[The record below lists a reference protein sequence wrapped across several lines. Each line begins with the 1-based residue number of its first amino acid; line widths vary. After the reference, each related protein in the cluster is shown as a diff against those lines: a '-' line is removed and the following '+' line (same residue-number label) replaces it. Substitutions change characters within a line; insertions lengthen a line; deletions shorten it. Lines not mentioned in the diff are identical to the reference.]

1 MTRSLLPLVI
11 AVLALAAGPQ
21 PYRWRLPPGFPAPKV
36 PADNPM
42 TEEKVELGRHLFYDR
57 RLSGNGSQS
66 CATCHDQSR
75 AFADGWPRGIG
86 STGQVHPRST
96 MSLANVAYSPV
107 LTWANP
113 LLTRLE
119 NQAAVPI
126 FGDDPVEMGLEGK
139 AHRFLVKARADARY
153 RKLFPAAF
161 PGEADPFTMFR
172 VTQALA
178 AFQRTLISG
187 ASPYDR
193 GTMPAA
199 AKRGEKL
206 FRSARLN
213 CARCHAGFTFSST
226 LDHAGRPAPAIAYH
240 NTAVYRKYAAANA
253 GLARFTDQ
261 PSDEGKFKAPT
272 LRNIELTAPY
282 MHDGSVNTLEEVLD
296 HYAAGGRAGGHPN
309 RSPLLRGFTLT
320 LREKA
325 DLVAFLKAL
334 TDRDFVTNPKFR
346 DPWEE

>member
-1 MTRSLLPLVI
+1 MR
-11 AVLALAAGPQ
+11 AAWKLAACALLLAAQPK
-21 PYRWRLPPGFPAPKV
+21 PYRWDLPRGFPTPRV

-42 TEEKVELGRHLFYDR
+42 TAAKVELGRYLFYDR

-113 LLTRLE
+113 LLTQLE

-139 AHRFLVKARADARY
+139 AHRFLEKARADLRY
-153 RKLFPAAF
+153 RTLFPAAF
-161 PGEADPFTMFR
+161 AGDRDPYTMQN
-172 VTQALA
+172 VTRALA
-178 AFQRTLISG
+178 SFQRTLFSG
-187 ASPYDR
+187 RSPYDL
-193 GTMPAA
+193 GTMSAA
-199 AKRGEKL
+199 ARRGEQL
-206 FRSARLN
+206 FRSDRLN
-213 CARCHAGFTFSST
+213 CARCHAGFTFSSMV
-226 LDHAGRPAPAIAYH
+226 DHEGRPAAQVEYH
-240 NTAVYRKYAAANA
+240 NTALYLEYARANA
-253 GLARFTDQ
+253 GLARFTEER
-261 PSDEGKFKAPT
+261 SDEGKFKAPT
-272 LRNIELTAPY
+272 LRNIEMTAPY
-282 MHDGSVNTLEEVLD
+282 MHDGSVNTLEEVID
-296 HYAAGGRAGGHPN
+296 HYAAGGRAGRHPN
-309 RSPLLRGFTLT
+309 RSPLLRGFALT
-320 LREKA
+320 PAEKA

-334 TDRDFVTNPKFR
+334 TDREFLANPRFR